1 MTVPRLTSGRWASF
15 CTHWSAVRCPL
26 TAPHCANCVSECF
39 AANTGKKPVVFCLP
53 RTSKGLI
60 YVLKRSIPF
69 YMSSDCENLLRKF
82 LVLNPAKR
90 ATLETIMRDKWMNM
104 GYEEDELKPFI
115 ENAADLKDPKRI
127 GKTGTVHDNLIT
139 YSMTVCSSSRLEWN
153 HWSPFGVNHN

>member
-1 MTVPRLTSGRWASF
+1 MFV
-15 CTHWSAVRCPL
+15 CP
-26 TAPHCANCVSECF
+26 N
-39 AANTGKKPVVFCLP
+39 
-53 RTSKGLI
+53 
-60 YVLKRSIPF
+60 SIPF

-139 YSMTVCSSSRLEWN
+139 MNVCCSSRYTFSDAHSGWTIFKCISHIALYV
-153 HWSPFGVNHN
+153 SISIIS